1 MSNCL
6 CPITLTPVLRECP
19 TIGGVAEIY
28 IAERCDVGTI
38 TDSGD
43 TITTI
48 AMVSG
53 ATFNTF
59 QQRKGVANM
68 TTTVAKDAAS
78 GVVTHTTDVNL
89 KFSKLTAAS
98 RLNFLNLAKGETIA
112 IVKLN
117 DGSYWMVGDNAYWC
131 EVSAGTINSGV
142 ALTDASQYDVTLQV
156 VSEFP
161 PKKVEMAT
169 ISTILDSYAG

>member
-19 TIGGVAEIY
+19 TLGGVSEIY
-28 IAERCDVGTI
+28 IAERCSVGTI
-38 TDSGD
+38 TESGD
-43 TITTI
+43 TISTI

-53 ATFNTF
+53 ATFTTF

-98 RLNFLNLAKGETIA
+98 RLNFLNLAKGEIIA

-117 DGSYWMVGDNAYWC
+117 DGSYWLVGDNSYWC
-131 EVSAGTINSGV
+131 EVSAGTINTGV

-156 VSEFP
+156 VSEYP
-161 PKKVEMAT
+161 PKSVTMT
-169 ISTILDSYAG
+169 LSSILDSYAS